1 LLARRR
7 GIAACLALAAF
18 ALVGGAGTITAN
30 STRDRT
36 ISFYNIHSKETLTVQ
51 YMKGGKRIPEA
62 MDKINWIAR
71 DWRLDEKTD
80 MDPDLIDLVWE
91 IHSEL
96 GSREPIHIIS
106 GYRSRASNE
115 LLRRTVGGQASQSR
129 HILGKAMDVHFPDVP
144 VKKLRY
150 SALIR
155 ERGGVGY
162 YPTSAIPFIHVDTD
176 RVRAWPRLPRNEL
189 ALLFPNGRSQHVPS
203 DGEPISKDDVRR
215 AHAANAELAQ
225 QVAEFH
231 DLRTRPKAPFQ
242 LASLTPPLPQ
252 LLAPPR
258 PVERPSSKGTQ
269 PSDRERAWLAELS
282 AEPPRLV
289 AAPTPVSRGRNAD
302 GIRRTGQL
310 EVAAADTGL
319 GAAAERLK
327 RETSLT
333 REPTFVP
340 APAYDEEHPE
350 ELSYRP
356 FPIAPLLTATASAD
370 DPALARLT
378 HPDLARTLE
387 LLDQRGSAPPM
398 RLRPGPQAAQLMWA
412 QQFRG
417 EAVNL
422 SSLTDPDTPETASRM
437 ANRRVVTRAP

>member
-1 LLARRR
+1 M
-7 GIAACLALAAF
+7 
-18 ALVGGAGTITAN
+18 GGATAITAN
-30 STRDRT
+30 NTRDRT

-62 MDKINWIAR
+62 MEKINWISR
-71 DWRLDEKTD
+71 DWRLNEKTE

-91 IHSEL
+91 MHNEL

-106 GYRSRASNE
+106 GYRSRSSNE
-115 LLRRTVGGQASQSR
+115 LLRKTVGGQASQSR
-129 HILGKAMDVHFPDVP
+129 HILGKAMDVHFPDIP
-144 VKKLRY
+144 VRALRY

-189 ALLFPNGRSQHVPS
+189 ALLFPNGRTQHVPS
-203 DGEPISKDDVRR
+203 DGDAINKDDVRKAR
-215 AHAANAELAQ
+215 AGNVELVQ
-225 QVAEFH
+225 HVAEFQA
-231 DLRTRPKAPFQ
+231 LRERPKAPIQ
-242 LASLTPPLPQ
+242 VASLTPPLPQ
-252 LLAPPR
+252 LVGLPRLA
-258 PVERPSSKGTQ
+258 ERPAMPAGTQ
-269 PSDRERAWLAELS
+269 PTDRERDWWARLA

-289 AAPTPVSRGRNAD
+289 AAPTPAARNRQVEVAPRG
-302 GIRRTGQL
+302 GQL
-310 EVAAADTGL
+310 TLASADPRAEL
-319 GAAAERLK
+319 PAERL
-327 RETSLT
+327 RQGAALS
-333 REPTFVP
+333 REPTFVH

-356 FPIAPLLTATASAD
+356 FPIAPLLTVTASAD

-378 HPDLARTLE
+378 HPDLAKALE
-387 LLDQRGSAPPM
+387 LLDQAISAPPM
-398 RLRPGPQAAQLMWA
+398 RLRPGTQAAQLMWA

-417 EAVNL
+417 EAINL
-422 SSLTDPDTPETASRM
+422 SSLVDPEVGDPPARM